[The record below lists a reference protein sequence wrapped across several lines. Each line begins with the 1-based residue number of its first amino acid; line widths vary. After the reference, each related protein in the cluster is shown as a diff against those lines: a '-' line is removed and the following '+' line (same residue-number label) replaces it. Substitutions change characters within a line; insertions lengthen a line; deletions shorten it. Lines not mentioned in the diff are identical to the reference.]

1 MFEITGGDSAVQILV
16 LDDFE
21 ELLVENSVNINNF
34 SGLLQSVV
42 HDTYQVC
49 LQYEEEFKDACDAVH
64 PLLAISD
71 YFRTTALIFAGENA
85 PRLSMLINKHA
96 EVSIIER
103 TYSKSSVLRG
113 RPEKA
118 FVLVLSCPRMRLSYT
133 HNLFPTFQ

>member
-42 HDTYQVC
+42 HDTYHRH
-49 LQYEEEFKDACDAVH
+49 LQQAEDFTDAWDVA
-64 PLLAISD
+64 PALLAVSD
-71 YFRTTALIFAGENA
+71 NFRTAALIFAGENA

-103 TYSKSSVLRG
+103 TYSKSSVRRG

-118 FVLVLSCPRMRLSYT
+118 FVLVLSCPRMRLNYT